1 MINHYIVMA
10 SAYSIGKR
18 IVLDY
23 HSESEL
29 QLEQIKKDIDYINEF
44 CGTDIALSSHLIQT
58 ESTSWESVENKD
70 NFFKNTLV
78 IKDKE
83 EFTKI
88 LLKDRYLTGMDVAK
102 YILSI
107 VPCTHLK
114 LQKLVYMCYA
124 DYLCNEFENLFNDKI
139 YAYRLGPVIESVY
152 EKYKKS
158 GYGKLAVEDDELMYN
173 EESKQMSSQSRII
186 ASKNGLKKLLSIEK
200 TINKYGK
207 YTASELVELTH
218 KKNTPWKKTS
228 SGLISN
234 KLIKDE
240 LIKEYHYNE
249 TV

>member
-1 MINHYIVMA
+1 
-10 SAYSIGKR
+10 
-18 IVLDY
+18 
-23 HSESEL
+23 
-29 QLEQIKKDIDYINEF
+29 
-44 CGTDIALSSHLIQT
+44 
-58 ESTSWESVENKD
+58 
-70 NFFKNTLV
+70 
-78 IKDKE
+78 
-83 EFTKI
+83 
-88 LLKDRYLTGMDVAK
+88 MDVAK

-218 KKNTPWKKTS
+218 KKNTPWKKTG

>member
-18 IVLDY
+18 IALDY
-23 HSESEL
+23 HSNSEL
-29 QLEQIKKDIDYINEF
+29 PFEQITKDINYINEF

-58 ESTSWESVENKD
+58 ESISWDSVEKKD
-70 NFFKNTLV
+70 NFFKDTLL

-88 LLKDRYLTGMDVAK
+88 LSKDRYLLGNDVAK

-107 VPCTHLK
+107 IPCTHLK

-124 DYLCNEFENLFNDKI
+124 EYLCGENEPLFNDKI
-139 YAYRLGPVIESVY
+139 YAYKLGPVIKSVY

-158 GYGKLAVEDDELMYN
+158 GYGKLAIEDNELMYN

-186 ASKNGLKKLLSIEK
+186 ASKNGLKKLISIEN
-200 TINKYGK
+200 TINKYGS
-207 YTASELVELTH
+207 YTASQLVELTH
-218 KKNTPWKKTS
+218 KKNTPWEKTG
-228 SGLISN
+228 SGLFSN
-234 KLIKDE
+234 KIIKDE
-240 LIKEYHYNE
+240 LVKEYHKNE
-249 TV
+249 LA

>member
-29 QLEQIKKDIDYINEF
+29 PIEQITKDINYINEF

-70 NFFKNTLV
+70 NSFKDALV

-88 LLKDRYLTGMDVAK
+88 LFEDRYLKGTDVAK

-124 DYLCNEFENLFNDKI
+124 EYLCGENENLFNDKI

-158 GYGKLAVEDDELMYN
+158 GYGKLAF
-173 EESKQMSSQSRII
+173 
-186 ASKNGLKKLLSIEK
+186 LL
-200 TINKYGK
+200 
-207 YTASELVELTH
+207 
-218 KKNTPWKKTS
+218 
-228 SGLISN
+228 
-234 KLIKDE
+234 
-240 LIKEYHYNE
+240 
-249 TV
+249 